1 MFIVCVTD
9 TQPKE
14 CKGVLKRLM
23 DVVTV
28 DFGEPLTDFVM
39 KENEGCGKAISHRK
53 GPHIE
58 SQIQSSLQALH
69 CTRTS
74 ECFTITNVLF
84 LFLQQY
90 F

>member
-28 DFGEPLTDFVM
+28 DYGEPLTGFVM
-39 KENEGCGKAISHRK
+39 KENKGCERK
-53 GPHIE
+53 
-58 SQIQSSLQALH
+58 SCFSLQGSTYRIRHAIL
-69 CTRTS
+69 
-74 ECFTITNVLF
+74 FTGF
-84 LFLQQY
+84 AS
-90 F
+90 